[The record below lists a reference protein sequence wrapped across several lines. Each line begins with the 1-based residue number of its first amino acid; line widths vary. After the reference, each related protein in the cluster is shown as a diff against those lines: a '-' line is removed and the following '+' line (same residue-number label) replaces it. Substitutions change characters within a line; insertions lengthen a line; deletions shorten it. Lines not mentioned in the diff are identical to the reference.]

1 MKNLF
6 QENAPMFKY
15 IKRLDNL
22 DTFPSN
28 NENKTLKNLVF
39 RKGQDD

>member
-1 MKNLF
+1 
-6 QENAPMFKY
+6 MFKY